1 MSLRGSWASF
11 PLHGK
16 GRQSKQLDTEPW
28 AQDEHPGGEKAG
40 RQVAENVCIEL
51 PDASAF
57 LGIVTEQSLTR
68 NVDGHGKHEK
78 ADGQQHLAGAFA
90 FQLQEDAPPCQDC
103 GTIMVR
109 SGSCYKCLNCGAT
122 SGCS

>member
-68 NVDGHGKHEK
+68 KVDGHGKHEK
-78 ADGQQHLAGAFA
+78 ADGQQHSGEGGGEVVAGTSVITETEGA
-90 FQLQEDAPPCQDC
+90 AP
-103 GTIMVR
+103 
-109 SGSCYKCLNCGAT
+109 
-122 SGCS
+122 